1 MDDLGGPYRSAGGDR
16 LGAVVRRFAV
26 RRRRRAY
33 AGASMMASARPLLLG
48 GLVPPPIVRG
58 GAIGTRQ
65 VIVRDA
71 IELCAHG
78 LRVRAPFGV
87 IELTWDQIVAVEREV
102 IAGELHQV
110 RVRGVHG
117 EDIGLD
123 RNVAELPA
131 LAAALDAALKS
142 RDAALPP

>member
-1 MDDLGGPYRSAGGDR
+1 MDEHGGPYRTPGGER
-16 LGAVVRRFAV
+16 LGPVVRRFAV

-33 AGASMMASARPLLLG
+33 AGAGMMASSRPLLLG
-48 GLVPPPIVRG
+48 GLVPPPIVRSG
-58 GAIGTRQ
+58 SIGVRA

-102 IAGELHQV
+102 LAGELHLV

-131 LAAALDAALKS
+131 LAAALDAALKA
-142 RDAALPP
+142 RDAAPP